1 MSSARGAG
9 RAPQDD
15 YGDANLLVDAHE
27 DHWAWR
33 ARIKAKT
40 TTRRIYRVLVG
51 VLGTAIILI
60 GIVLLPA
67 PGPGWAIIFVGLAV
81 LASEFEWAQRLL
93 AFAKRHV
100 QRWTA
105 WITRQPLVVRALV
118 GLAILAL
125 VLGIFWAYFAVMGVP
140 TWLPDIAE
148 QPLLQL
154 VPGAR

>member
-1 MSSARGAG
+1 MTSARDVGGA
-9 RAPQDD
+9 PEDD
-15 YGDANLLVDAHE
+15 YGDPGLLVDAHE

-33 ARIKAKT
+33 ARIKAKP

-51 VLGTAIILI
+51 VLGAAIVVV
-60 GIVLLPA
+60 GIVALPA

-93 AFAKRHV
+93 TFAKRHV
-100 QRWTA
+100 QRWTT
-105 WITRQPLVVRALV
+105 WVTGQPLAVRLLV

-125 VLGIFWAYFAVMGVP
+125 VLGIFWTYFAVMGVP
-140 TWLPDIAE
+140 GWLPDVAE

>member
-1 MSSARGAG
+1 MTSARDAE
-9 RAPQDD
+9 RAPKDD
-15 YGDANLLVDAHE
+15 YGDANVLLDAPE

-33 ARIKAKT
+33 ARIKARP
-40 TTRRIYRVLVG
+40 TTRRLYRTVVG
-51 VLGTAIILI
+51 VLGAAIVLL

-67 PGPGWAIIFVGLAV
+67 PGPGWAVIFVGLAV

-100 QRWTA
+100 HRWTTWVTA
-105 WITRQPLVVRALV
+105 QPLAVRALV
-118 GLAILAL
+118 GLAVLAL

-140 TWLPDIAE
+140 TWLPDVAE